1 MKNEERIYGMSVPV
15 PACEFETRKKWKKNF
30 RLPATSM
37 YTLEPDSL
45 FVCSP
50 LSLSSLLLFFVFF
63 SNFTLQPNVG
73 SNDGS

>member
-15 PACEFETRKKWKKNF
+15 PACEFETRKKWKKKLSF
-30 RLPATSM
+30 ASYIYVHIGTGFSLRLLTS
-37 YTLEPDSL
+37 
-45 FVCSP
+45 
-50 LSLSSLLLFFVFF
+50 LSLLFAAFFVFF